1 MKYRVTDIVMLLLS
15 VALLFCSCA
24 PAPAA
29 EAAAAPTEPL
39 FHTESETL
47 YHADQI
53 TLRQNMELV
62 YDADGNLTQERRR
75 QYDGSGHLS
84 YLTVTKF
91 DETGAAA
98 AYSETHYNP
107 SGSLSS
113 SLRKDYE
120 NGILCRQAE
129 IRYFPNGNAR
139 SVEEWVY
146 SSEGILQKWHLRSYN
161 AVGDRLS
168 DMRDQL
174 DPKTGFMT
182 ISGESRY
189 ENGSLEIRRSGFR
202 HGDGSL
208 LDGKIE
214 IFDENG
220 NLIRLEEAV
229 WIKESR
235 SSIFSVAE
243 YDTSGNVLFSQQAL
257 QYRDEQGR
265 ITALDETLY
274 EQNMSFASHRVENR
288 SFDSAGQISGK
299 TLQYFLS
306 DGTPAEQ
313 YEYRYEYNEN
323 ALLLREEKL
332 HRLDPEKPQEMTV
345 TEYAYH
351 EDGSLLS
358 QTQTGFDADRS
369 QTFQT
374 VKKYDVF
381 GKLEEFVTVSNLGNC
396 YTYSYG
402 YNEEGTVC
410 SELLTTRYRSGTR
423 IDYQE
428 TAWEYHENGKYK
440 TVSVHKWTSHDEAKN
455 PDAAPGDL
463 GQTTVTEYDEEGN
476 KM

>member
-1 MKYRVTDIVMLLLS
+1 MKYRVTDIVILLLS
-15 VALLFCSCA
+15 VTLLFCSCA

-29 EAAAAPTEPL
+29 EAAAASTEPQ
-39 FHTESETL
+39 FHTESEAL

-62 YDADGNLTQERRR
+62 YDADGNLTQERRM
-75 QYDGSGHLS
+75 QYDGAGNLS
-84 YLTVTKF
+84 CLTVTQF

-98 AYSETHYNP
+98 AYSETRYDP

-139 SVEEWVY
+139 AVEEWVY
-146 SSEGILQKWHLRSYN
+146 SSGGILQKWHLRRYN
-161 AVGDRLS
+161 AVGGRLS

-189 ENGSLEIRRSGFR
+189 KNGSLEIRRSGFR

-220 NLIRLEEAV
+220 NLIRQEEAV

-332 HRLDPEKPQEMTV
+332 HRLDPEKPQELTV

-428 TAWEYHENGKYK
+428 TAWEYHENGRYK
-440 TVSVHKWTSHDEAKN
+440 TVSVHKWTSHDEAKY

-476 KM
+476 RI